1 VFFWIPAYAG
11 MTTLRY
17 LTAGVIN
24 NKLLVKLH
32 EMFGLARIFRKPDRL
47 WRKAFQP
54 AGGKVTDIPISGQR
68 TNTANPVTIIKMILA
83 GMP

>member
-17 LTAGVIN
+17 LTAEVIN

-32 EMFGLARIFRKPDRL
+32 EIFGLPGYFANLIGSGARHFSLKP
-47 WRKAFQP
+47 
-54 AGGKVTDIPISGQR
+54 
-68 TNTANPVTIIKMILA
+68 
-83 GMP
+83 